1 MKILFIS
8 LGCDKNLVDSEVM
21 LGLLRDR
28 GHQITNDEYEA
39 EAIVINTCSFIHDAR
54 EESVENILTMAKM
67 KEEGHCKLLIVAGCL
82 AERFKEEILE
92 ELPEVDAVIGT
103 TAYDTVCDVIDE
115 AMAGNRVQ
123 SFTPTD
129 RLPLV
134 DTKRVLTTGGYSS
147 YIKIGEGCDKHC
159 TYCIIPKLRGNYRS
173 VPMDH
178 VIKEAKA
185 LAAAG
190 VKELNVVAQ
199 ETTTWGKDIYGEKCL
214 HVLLKELCKVEGI
227 EWIRV
232 LYCYPEE
239 ITDELIQVMKE
250 EPKICHY
257 LDLPIQHSSDKIL
270 KRMGR
275 RTSNAQLREII
286 GRLREEI
293 PDICL
298 RTTLITGFPGETEED
313 HENMMDFVNEMQ
325 FDRLGVF
332 TYSPEDGTPAAAMSD
347 QIEEEVKAYR
357 RDEIMMLQQEI
368 SAECT
373 ADMIGEIV
381 DVLVE
386 GKIPEEGI
394 YVGRT
399 YRDAPEVDGYI
410 FLNAEEELISGDLVK
425 VRVTGADEYDLTGD
439 VIYEFTE

>member
-1 MKILFIS
+1 MKILFVS
-8 LGCDKNLVDSEVM
+8 LGCDKNLVDSEIM

-39 EAIVINTCSFIHDAR
+39 ETIVVNTCSFIQEAR
-54 EESVENILTMAKM
+54 EESIENILSMAKM
-67 KEEGHCKLLIVAGCL
+67 KEEGNCKLLIVAGCM
-82 AERFKEEILE
+82 AERFRDEILD
-92 ELPEVDAVIGT
+92 ELPEVDAVVGT
-103 TAYDTVCDVIDE
+103 SAYDTICDVIDE
-115 AMAGNRVQ
+115 TLTGKRVQ
-123 SFTPTD
+123 SFTPAD

-134 DTKRVLTTGGYSS
+134 ETERVLTTGGYSS

-173 VPMDH
+173 VPMAH
-178 VIKEAKA
+178 VIKEAKG

-190 VKELNVVAQ
+190 VKELNIVAQ
-199 ETTTWGKDIYGEKCL
+199 ETTTWGKDLYGEKSL
-214 HVLLKELCKVEGI
+214 HILLRELCKIDGI

-257 LDLPIQHSSDKIL
+257 LDLPIQHSADNIL

-286 GRLREEI
+286 KKLREEI
-293 PDICL
+293 PDIVL
-298 RTTLITGFPGETEED
+298 RTTLITGFPGETQDD
-313 HENMMDFVNEMQ
+313 HETMMDFVNEMQ

-332 TYSPEDGTPAAAMSD
+332 TYSPEDGTPAASMPD
-347 QIEEEVKAYR
+347 QIDEDTKAAR

-368 SAECT
+368 SAERT
-373 ADMIGEIV
+373 ADMVGELI

-386 GKIPEEGI
+386 GKIPEEGV

-410 FLNAEEELISGDLVK
+410 FLKAEEEIISGDIVK
-425 VRVTGADEYDLTGD
+425 ARITGADEYDLTGD